1 MRGRTERGGGRR
13 ISSFSLFP
21 IVFHVRAISN
31 GSIRFITRET
41 NGNRN
46 NFLIDLEDGT
56 ERDSAVPIDEE
67 KGRGEEEG
75 GKCSFYAFYPTW
87 RGVRPVINDR
97 PESSLSLLFPREPI
111 SRRDSPDGGRLART
125 LRRRLK
131 YRFYCFPDVS
141 HALTYDLYG
150 RYSPESFPR
159 ITYV

>member
-75 GKCSFYAFYPTW
+75 GK
-87 RGVRPVINDR
+87 V
-97 PESSLSLLFPREPI
+97 
-111 SRRDSPDGGRLART
+111 
-125 LRRRLK
+125 
-131 YRFYCFPDVS
+131 
-141 HALTYDLYG
+141 
-150 RYSPESFPR
+150 
-159 ITYV
+159 